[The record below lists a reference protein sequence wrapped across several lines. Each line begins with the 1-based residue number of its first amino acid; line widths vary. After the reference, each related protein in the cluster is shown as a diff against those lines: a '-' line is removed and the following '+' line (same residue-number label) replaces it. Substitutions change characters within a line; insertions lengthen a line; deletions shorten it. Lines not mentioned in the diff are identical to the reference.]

1 MVYLVSWNTTFPKP
15 INLGNN
21 EEITILEL
29 AKLIKA
35 KCLSQSEII
44 HLPKRE
50 DEPLKRRPDLVLS
63 KKVLNWHPKVNIENG
78 LEKTINYLKEIHVV
92 NN

>member
-1 MVYLVSWNTTFPKP
+1 MNTTFRQP
-15 INLGNN
+15 INLGNK

-29 AKLIKA
+29 AELIKA
-35 KCLSQSEII
+35 KCYSESKII

-50 DEPLKRRPDLVLS
+50 DEPLKRRPDIVLS
-63 KKVLNWHPKVNIENG
+63 KKVLNWHPKVNIEDG
-78 LEKTINYLKEIHVV
+78 LEKTINYLKEIHVA